1 VALDRPAAP
10 GARTSAYDALRVLE
24 TVDTHRHG
32 VGADQL
38 ARETGLPMSHL
49 AQLLSMLRRDQY
61 LGLLPGGGYVTA
73 GPAGGDGDS
82 AAGRA
87 GRLRAALAELRD
99 AVGAAVYFCRY
110 ADGEIQVVDVADSPA
125 TPRANE
131 WVDFRSAGHA
141 SAAGKCLLAQLDH
154 RGRLD
159 HLARHRPAR
168 LTSHTEVDEQ
178 VLLARLARQPATA
191 PTLDLQE
198 YALGTVCA
206 AIPVT
211 IGRAAACLALSMPL
225 SEVHRLRPAA
235 ETLHDRAAP
244 VLLAASL

>member
-1 VALDRPAAP
+1 MALEHRPATP
-10 GARTSAYDALRVLE
+10 GVRTARDALRVLE

-38 ARETGLPMSHL
+38 AKETGLPMSHL
-49 AQLLSMLRRDQY
+49 AQLLSMLRRDRY

-73 GPAGGDGDS
+73 AGDVGTGDGED
-82 AAGRA
+82 ARA
-87 GRLRAALAELRD
+87 ERLRAALAELRD

-110 ADGEIQVVDVADSPA
+110 DDGEVRVVDVADSPA
-125 TPRANE
+125 TPRVNE

-159 HLARHRPAR
+159 HFSRHRPAR

-198 YALGTVCA
+198 YAFGTVCA

-211 IGRAAACLALSMPL
+211 IGRSAASLALSMPL
-225 SEVHRLRPAA
+225 AEVHRLRQAA
-235 ETLHDRAAP
+235 ETLHEQAAP
-244 VLLAASL
+244 VLLATSL